1 MNIED
6 LIERLKTGYTSDEKA
21 LIIRAYEFAKS
32 SHKGQFRKSGEPY
45 IIHPVAV
52 ACILA
57 EMHADVNTIAAGL
70 LHDVVEDTK
79 VTKNDIAYFFNDTI
93 AELVDGVTKIKK
105 EESASKEE
113 LKALNTYKI
122 LNSMTKDVRIFII
135 KLADRLHNMRTMEY
149 QTKEKQQSKSQE
161 TLDLYVPFADFLGE
175 YHFKLELE
183 DLAFKYLNNQE
194 YKRLKEYLS
203 TIKDLKRDEI
213 DKVLVETC
221 QMLNSNNINY
231 DLKLNV
237 KSIYEVYKRLKKY
250 KNFSNITDLLMIKI
264 ILDSVDECYFV
275 NDLIDRDHTS
285 KILYAKSKDYI
296 KHPKTNRYEGLHTT
310 IEKSNGDYF
319 QYQLKTKQMY
329 DVNAYGI
336 TAYWGNCENVDQK
349 MQDDFEKSQMY
360 KVLKALVDN
369 YKDPLSFEKAV
380 NKTFLQGS
388 IYPRNTKGEYTEL
401 PVGSNVLDYA
411 YYQGKNTGDRCIGAK
426 VNGTRVSESYKLG
439 KKDVVDLVLNGK
451 IHEENAENN
460 DDRARKITTEYA
472 KIIIKNK

>member
-6 LIERLKTGYTSDEKA
+6 LIERLKNGYTDDEKA
-21 LIIRAYEFAKS
+21 LILRAYEFAKL
-32 SHKGQFRKSGEPY
+32 SHEGQFRKSGEPY

-79 VTKNDIAYFFNDTI
+79 VTKSDLAYSFNDTI

-105 EESASKEE
+105 EESKNKDE
-113 LKALNTYKI
+113 LRALNTYKI

-161 TLDLYVPFADFLGE
+161 TLDLYVPFADYLGE

-183 DLAFKYLNNQE
+183 DLAFKYLNNKE
-194 YKRLKEYLS
+194 YLRLKEYLGS
-203 TIKDLKRDEI
+203 VKDLKRDEI

-250 KNFSNITDLLMIKI
+250 HNFSDITDLLMIKI
-264 ILDSVDECYFV
+264 ILDSSNDCYFV
-275 NDLIDRDHTS
+275 NDLIKHDHTS
-285 KILYAKSKDYI
+285 KILYDKSKDYI
-296 KHPKTNRYEGLHTT
+296 KHPKTNRYQGLHTT
-310 IEKSNGDYF
+310 IEKSTGDYF
-319 QYQLKTKQMY
+319 QYQLKTQPMY

-336 TAYWGNCENVDQK
+336 TAYWGNCNNVDKKIQE
-349 MQDDFEKSQMY
+349 DFENSQMY
-360 KVLKALVDN
+360 KVLKSMIDD
-369 YKDPLSFEKAV
+369 YKDPISFEDKV
-380 NKTFLQGS
+380 NQTFLQGS
-388 IYPRNTKGEYTEL
+388 IYPRDNNGNYTEL
-401 PVGSNVLDYA
+401 PDGSNILDYA
-411 YYQGKNTGDRCIGAK
+411 YYHGKNIGDKCIGAK
-426 VNGTRVSESYKLG
+426 VNGARVSKYYKLG
-439 KKDVVDLVLNGK
+439 KKDVVDLILDDK
-451 IHEENAENN
+451 IHEENEEN
-460 DDRARKITTEYA
+460 ITTEYA
-472 KIIIKNK
+472 KIIIRKK